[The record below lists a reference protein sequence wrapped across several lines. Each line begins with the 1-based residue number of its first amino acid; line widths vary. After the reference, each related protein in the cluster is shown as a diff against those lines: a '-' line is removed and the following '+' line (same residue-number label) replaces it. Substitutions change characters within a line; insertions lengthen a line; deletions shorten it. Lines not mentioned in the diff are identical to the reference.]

1 MRAIRDEAEGA
12 PEEFDLDQLMLK
24 LDISGIKVLLDECS
38 GKSAAESGAILKAA
52 VEKGA

>member
-24 LDISGIKVLLDECS
+24 LDIRL
-38 GKSAAESGAILKAA
+38 ILNQ
-52 VEKGA
+52 